1 MANPQTTFTIG
12 DVTFDTTSTPTVVV
26 SVRNLATKTN
36 LVAKIAK
43 GLQVSTYNPDD
54 MKNKNNFFN
63 FVSLWESNVLSIE
76 SHLKTF
82 YMETPFT
89 LYSRTLTEASQT
101 ELEFY
106 QVTLNAFLSNSLIE
120 NGDGNSYTSTA
131 LTGDAGLVLRPV
143 PPPSTVTI
151 RAAGNIIREWHTM
164 TLEQVVDS
172 VKLQL
177 KYVTDH
183 VHRQNL
189 VWTFDYFIKSI
200 DADFKAYIL
209 SKISSLDTEVGRSGP
224 LVFYL
229 IAKRLLYTLE
239 NLAQKV
245 INGFIAL
252 RLTHFEGKNVSEAIF
267 TICNVLKFLRYG
279 ETNSFAPPTTITII
293 YDVFRGTSVASFC
306 NHVQQAQDIILKNV
320 TQPEAIFDHLQVKYE
335 ELLLADRWV
344 PMKKKPSVIAFGEPA
359 TKSYV
364 EAKKQK
370 GPKTP
375 KKNGKEM
382 VKDSNGKNRYVYDRQ
397 GNKIDYNPPKRGQ
410 PHERK
415 KGDRTEFWC
424 SKCGRWGSHLTNKH
438 DEFLEGIKNRN
449 NRNRSRNDDSQ
460 ANADSTHTRGNVT
473 FANAVRGSLRLAVDP
488 ELTDGIDL

>member
-1 MANPQTTFTIG
+1 
-12 DVTFDTTSTPTVVV
+12 
-26 SVRNLATKTN
+26 
-36 LVAKIAK
+36 
-43 GLQVSTYNPDD
+43 
-54 MKNKNNFFN
+54 
-63 FVSLWESNVLSIE
+63 
-76 SHLKTF
+76 
-82 YMETPFT
+82 METLFT
-89 LYSRTLTEASQT
+89 LYSRTETEESQT

-120 NGDGNSYTSTA
+120 NGDGNSYTSTT
-131 LTGDAGLVLRPV
+131 LTGDAGLVLCPV

-189 VWTFDYFIKSI
+189 VWTFDYFINSI
-200 DADFKAYIL
+200 DADFKAYVL
-209 SKISSLDTEVGRSGP
+209 SKISSLDTEIGRSGP
-224 LVFYL
+224 VVFYL
-229 IAKRLLYTLE
+229 IAKNLLYTSE

-252 RLTHFEGKNVSEAIF
+252 RLTHFEGENVSEAIF
-267 TICNVLKFLRYG
+267 TIRNVLKFLRYG

-293 YDVFRGTSVASFC
+293 YDVFCGTSVASFR
-306 NHVQQAQDIILKNV
+306 NHVQQAQEIILKNV

-344 PMKKKPSVIAFGEPA
+344 PMKKKPSAFAFGKPA

-364 EAKKQK
+364 EAEKQK

-382 VKDSNGKNRYVYDRQ
+382 IKDSNGKN
-397 GNKIDYNPPKRGQ
+397 
-410 PHERK
+410 H
-415 KGDRTEFWC
+415 
-424 SKCGRWGSHLTNKH
+424 
-438 DEFLEGIKNRN
+438 
-449 NRNRSRNDDSQ
+449 
-460 ANADSTHTRGNVT
+460 
-473 FANAVRGSLRLAVDP
+473 
-488 ELTDGIDL
+488 